1 MKSRGEWYRE
11 AFAADYLWLYSH
23 RSEKEAAAQVKT
35 AVRLL
40 PFEPGQKI
48 LDIACGAGRHM
59 LAFARR
65 GAKVTGIDLSPTLVK
80 YARRRF
86 REEGL
91 KGTVINGDMRELNYR
106 EKFHGATI
114 WFTSVGYFETI
125 AEDQRVISGMAA
137 ALKPGGWWWIDLP
150 NPANLETNLLPH
162 SEKTR
167 RSPYGMAR
175 VIEDRRIIGPRVEKT
190 IRIIYK
196 DGCRQYRESVRMY
209 RPEQFGSLIRKAG
222 LAADGILGDYNGV
235 ALTKDSP
242 RQIWYGRKIKE

>member
-1 MKSRGEWYRE
+1 MKTRVEWYRE

-23 RSEKEAAAQVKT
+23 RSEQEATAQVRT

-40 PFEPGQKI
+40 PFKPGQKL

-59 LAFARR
+59 LAFTRR
-65 GAKVTGIDLSPTLVK
+65 GAGVTGIDLSQTLVT

-86 REEGL
+86 KEEGL
-91 KGTVINGDMRELNYR
+91 KGTVIKSDMRELDYR
-106 EKFHGATI
+106 EKFDGATI
-114 WFTSVGYFETI
+114 WFTSIGYFATV
-125 AEDQRVISGMAA
+125 AEDQRVITGMAA
-137 ALKPGGWWWIDLP
+137 ALKPGGWWWVDLP
-150 NPANLETNLLPH
+150 NPAKLEESLVPH

-167 RSPYGMAR
+167 RGPNGMAR

-190 IRIIYK
+190 IKII
-196 DGCRQYRESVRMY
+196 DRSGTRQYRESVRMY
-209 RPEQFGSLIRKAG
+209 RPEQFGVLIRKAG

-242 RQIWYGRKIKE
+242 RQIWYGRKRRA